1 MDQGSEWLKE
11 IAAKMNEAI
20 ENGTVPIPEQL
31 TARELLA
38 KFGSRRRK
46 DRINNHIRNELE
58 KNGLVSEPDLA
69 VGWID
74 STVTISINSKP
85 SETTGT
91 HSVSE
96 AAAVSE
102 ATHRISSLDAANK
115 EPLSVHPDKPLN
127 VATTLMQLHDYSQL
141 PVMTNSR
148 TVKGVISWKS
158 IGTRL
163 SLGIKCELVRQCMDP
178 AIERPSDTPLF
189 EAIAPIAQ
197 HEYVLVR
204 GKDSSITG
212 IITASDLSFQ
222 FMQLAGPFLFIG
234 EIEGHLRRLIHGK
247 FTLEEMRAAS
257 ISEEKDSIN
266 GSSDLTLGDYCHLL
280 ENKENW
286 GKLNLNIDRVQFV
299 EQLHE
304 VRQIRND
311 VMHFNPD
318 PDDVSE
324 SEDEIK
330 KLRGIARFFE
340 DLSRIGVM

>member
-1 MDQGSEWLKE
+1 MDHGSEWLKE
-11 IAAKMNEAI
+11 IAAKMNDAI
-20 ENGTVPIPEQL
+20 ENGTAPINERL
-31 TARELLA
+31 TVRELLA
-38 KFGSRRRK
+38 KFGSRKRK

-74 STVTISINSKP
+74 STVTISINSEP
-85 SETTGT
+85 SDTTKM
-91 HSVSE
+91 HS
-96 AAAVSE
+96 VSE

-115 EPLSVHPDKPLN
+115 GVLSVHPDKPLN

-148 TVKGVISWKS
+148 TVRGVISWKS

-163 SLGIKCELVRQCMDP
+163 SLGRKCELVSQCMDP
-178 AIERPSDTPLF
+178 AIELPSDTPLF
-189 EAIAPIAQ
+189 GAIAPIAQ

-204 GKDSSITG
+204 GKDNSITG

-222 FMQLAGPFLFIG
+222 FMQIAGPFLFIG